1 MKRKSAVSAL
11 ERTNSSRKAQK
22 SDSEPPGYEVNSEV
36 EENEELSFMEGEEHF
51 DFPATN
57 GEEGENLIKI
67 SKFEPNDKNTVSLGS
82 DVVYG
87 MKKGE
92 TIVCRGQYKL
102 SVLKGAIRLMGATI
116 HAHPERYHIHALPS
130 HSLPVIE
137 CIQVENLDLVEET
150 VIPGTEHLF
159 DEYRAIVRLEPVNCG
174 IESVA
179 EVAPVFKNLAN
190 LSAPMGTFEL
200 LTKGPETTR
209 LFTPFKTWYDTA
221 YKLLA
226 AMDDSDKPPV
236 MMVTGPKS
244 SGKSTFS
251 RFLNNFLNSK
261 IDGVYYL
268 ELDPGQPEYC
278 IPGTLSLS
286 LTSFNFG
293 LPYTHNPRDNKA
305 VIKAHALGDLS
316 PKDQPELYLSFANDL
331 LRVYQT
337 QLTIKPAPL
346 IINTPGWARGLGL
359 DLTVQIASD
368 SQLSHVVYLGSHEGQ
383 DTMRQAL
390 SAVPSFFT
398 PENALVQSWTSKY
411 SSPDLRT
418 LQTISYFHSLNFNK
432 HLTEISPYSVSYVSS
447 GVKGLHVQQDEG
459 ILPED
464 MDICFNG
471 TIVHVVEVEEN
482 VHVETNEST
491 DLPLLKSPQVALDPA
506 TSKCLGYA
514 IVQSLDKENQQ
525 IRLLTPIDVSGLKKK
540 TLILV
545 RGRLQIP
552 LWTLWNHKAAK
563 TPSNAPY
570 LSKSGTVGA
579 GSTTQKVRRNIQRG
593 N

>member
-11 ERTNSSRKAQK
+11 EGANSTRKAQK
-22 SDSEPPGYEVNSEV
+22 SDSDTPGYEANSDG
-36 EENEELSFMEGEEHF
+36 EENGELSFVEGEEHF
-51 DFPATN
+51 DVPATN
-57 GEEGENLIKI
+57 EGEGENLVKI
-67 SKFEPNDKNTVSLGS
+67 SRFEPNDKNTVSMGS
-82 DVVYG
+82 EVVYG

-116 HAHPERYHIHALPS
+116 HAHPERYHVHALPS

-150 VIPGTEHLF
+150 VIPDTEHLF
-159 DEYRAIVRLEPVNCG
+159 DEYRAIVRLEPASCG

-190 LSAPMGTFEL
+190 TSGTGTFEL
-200 LTKGPETTR
+200 LTKGPESTR
-209 LFTPFKTWYDTA
+209 LFTSFKTWYDTA

-286 LTSFNFG
+286 FTSFNFG
-293 LPYTHNPRDNKA
+293 LPYTHHPRDNKTI
-305 VIKAHALGDLS
+305 IKAHALGDLS
-316 PKDQPELYLSFANDL
+316 PKDQPGSYLSFANDL

-337 QLTIKPAPL
+337 QLTTRPAPL

-359 DLTVQIASD
+359 DLTVQIAND
-368 SQLSHVVYLGSHEGQ
+368 GQLSHVIYLGSQEGQ

-390 SAVPSFFT
+390 SSVPSFFA
-398 PENALVQSWTSKY
+398 PENALTQSWTSKY

-418 LQTISYFHSLNFNK
+418 LQTISYFHSLNFNQ
-432 HLTEISPYSVSYVSS
+432 HLTEIPPYSASYVSS
-447 GVKGLHVQQDEG
+447 EIKGFHVQKDEG

-471 TIVHVVEVEEN
+471 TVVHIVEVEEN
-482 VHVETNEST
+482 VYIETKEST
-491 DLPLLKSPQVALDPA
+491 DLPLLKTPQVALDPA

-514 IVQSLDKENQQ
+514 IVQSLDKDNQQ

-540 TLILV
+540 SLVLV

-552 LWTLWNHKAAK
+552 LWILWNHKMAK
-563 TPSNAPY
+563 TQSDAPY

-579 GSTTQKVRRNIQRG
+579 GSATQKVRRNIQRG